1 MTRKIL
7 AFALLASFALSGLAQ
22 AGGHATIKVSQL
34 PKNFRAGETVSVNFT
49 IHDAVGSPMNELSP
63 TVIAS
68 LGKRQVVVPATAVK
82 KDGAYQAAVK
92 FPSAGAWTLTV
103 DSKYCGNTN
112 VMRGVQVLAA
122 K

>member
-7 AFALLASFALSGLAQ
+7 ALALLASLALSSAAL
-22 AGGHATIKVSQL
+22 AGGHATIKVSEL
-34 PKNFRAGETVSVNFT
+34 PRNFRAGEAVTVNFT
-49 IHDAVGSPMNELSP
+49 IHNAVGGEMNDLTP

-68 LGKRQVVVPATAVK
+68 LGKRQVVVPAKSLK
-82 KDGAYQAAVK
+82 KDGAYTADVK
-92 FPSAGAWTLTV
+92 FPSAGSWTLTV

-112 VMRGVQVLAA
+112 VTRGLMVLAA

>member
-7 AFALLASFALSGLAQ
+7 ALALLASLALSSAAL
-22 AGGHATIKVSQL
+22 AGGHATIKVSEL
-34 PKNFRAGETVSVNFT
+34 PKNFRAGETVAVNFAV
-49 IHDAVGSPMNELSP
+49 HNAVGGEMNDLTP

-68 LGKRQVVVPATAVK
+68 LGKRQVVVPAKSLK
-82 KDGAYQAAVK
+82 KDGAYTADVK
-92 FPSAGAWTLTV
+92 FPSAGSWTLTV

-112 VMRGVQVLAA
+112 VMRGVMVLAA